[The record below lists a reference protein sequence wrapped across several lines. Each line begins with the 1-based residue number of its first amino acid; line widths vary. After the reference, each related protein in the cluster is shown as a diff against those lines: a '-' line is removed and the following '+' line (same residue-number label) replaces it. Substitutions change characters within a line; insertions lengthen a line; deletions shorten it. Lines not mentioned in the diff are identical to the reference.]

1 MSTVL
6 NNEWRGPQTN
16 NHCITMPP
24 GTCINA
30 PGQVLQTVWR
40 RMDYPTTYSLP
51 PGTSSNGSEFAG
63 LELTITKK
71 DPNSYVYCQ
80 WWVFYETHH
89 DVVFRVFRDGSLVGY
104 NLNQGIT
111 AYSGISAAEYEHSFD
126 NASTPSVLHLSYWD
140 RVVTSSP
147 IRYCLGGTGGTTS
160 YNIMLNMPTNTGST
174 DGYERG
180 VSWAMLEEISFF

>member
-40 RMDYPTTYSLP
+40 RFDYPTTYSLP
-51 PGTSSNGSEFAG
+51 SGTLSNGYIFAS
-63 LELTITKK
+63 LDLTITKK

-80 WWVFYETHH
+80 WWIFYETHH
-89 DVVFRVFRDGSLVGY
+89 DVVFRVFRDGALVGF
-104 NLNQGIT
+104 NTTQGT
-111 AYSGISAAEYEHSFD
+111 AAYSGIAAAEYEHSFD
-126 NASTPSVLHLSYWD
+126 NDSTPSVIHLSYWD
-140 RVVTSSP
+140 RLVTSAP
-147 IRYCLGGTGGTTS
+147 IKYSIGGTGGTTS
-160 YNIMLNMPTNTGST
+160 YNIMLNQPTNTGGT
-174 DGYERG
+174 DSYERG